1 MCYSAKTKTRIT
13 LKNKTK
19 IITDEKNLAD
29 LFNSYYINIL
39 KRSSGIKPETISSTC
54 NINATN

>member
-29 LFNSYYINIL
+29 LFNSYYIIIL
-39 KRSSGIKPETISSTC
+39 KGTVMQT
-54 NINATN
+54 